1 MVISLTSPARVFSA
15 EYKSSNGGGRYGF
28 AFLQAFVIDRV
39 ATCGGLDGNQRAIP
53 LCTERILPRPPGDRL
68 EVNMR
73 KKTTKSWALAVLLM
87 GCTTFG
93 WGQQARAEDDAAVV
107 QKLAHGEVNWSTR
120 MITAT
125 GSGAANLKSASV
137 AVARLNAERAAK
149 LDALRNVIETL
160 QGVQVTG
167 KRSVGDLMSN
177 GEIRSKVQGMAQGFK
192 VVDTRY
198 YSDGSVD
205 IVVQMPLS
213 EELNSTLMSAVPAA
227 KNKVAV
233 ATTGAETAS
242 GLVVNAKGLGLLPSM
257 APRLVDESG
266 KEVYGTAVVNAN
278 VVAEGGLAG
287 YAKDID
293 QAKSD
298 ARTGDKP
305 VVIKALRLAK
315 KSKTDLVLSNAD
327 ADKLRAPDANLKF
340 LTEGRV
346 IIVVD

>member
-1 MVISLTSPARVFSA
+1 
-15 EYKSSNGGGRYGF
+15 
-28 AFLQAFVIDRV
+28 
-39 ATCGGLDGNQRAIP
+39 
-53 LCTERILPRPPGDRL
+53 
-68 EVNMR
+68 MR
-73 KKTTKSWALAVLLM
+73 KKTTKSWSCAALLM
-87 GCTTFG
+87 ACVTLGLG
-93 WGQQARAEDDAAVV
+93 LDAHAEDEAAVV

-125 GSGAANLKSASV
+125 GSGAANLKSSSV

-177 GEIRSKVQGMAQGFK
+177 GEIKSKVQGLAQGFK

-205 IVVQMPLS
+205 IVVQMPLND
-213 EELNSTLMSAVPAA
+213 ELNSTLMSAVPEA
-227 KNKVAV
+227 KKKISLS
-233 ATTGAETAS
+233 TTGAETAS
-242 GLVVNAKGLGLLPSM
+242 GLVINAQGLGLLPSM
-257 APRLVDESG
+257 APRLVDEAG
-266 KEVYGTAVVNAN
+266 KEVYGTTVVEAG
-278 VVAEGGLAG
+278 VLAEGGLAG

-315 KSKTDLVLSNAD
+315 NSKTDLVVSNAD
-327 ADKLRAPDANLKF
+327 ADKLRAPNTNLKF

>member
-1 MVISLTSPARVFSA
+1 
-15 EYKSSNGGGRYGF
+15 
-28 AFLQAFVIDRV
+28 
-39 ATCGGLDGNQRAIP
+39 
-53 LCTERILPRPPGDRL
+53 
-68 EVNMR
+68 
-73 KKTTKSWALAVLLM
+73 M
-87 GCTTFG
+87 GCVAFG
-93 WGQQARAEDDAAVV
+93 LGQNAYAEDDAAVV

-125 GSGAANLKSASV
+125 GFGAANLKSASV

-177 GEIRSKVQGMAQGFK
+177 GEIKTKVQGMAQGFK

-205 IVVQMPLS
+205 IVVQMPMS
-213 EELNSTLMSAVPAA
+213 NELNSTLMSAAVD
-227 KNKVAV
+227 KDKSKKKVALSTSGE
-233 ATTGAETAS
+233 AQAS
-242 GLVVNAKGLGLLPSM
+242 GLIINAQGLGLLPSM
-257 APRLVDESG
+257 APRLVDEAG
-266 KEVYGTAVVNAN
+266 KEVYGTAVVASDA
-278 VVAEGGLAG
+278 VAEGGLAG

-293 QAKSD
+293 QAKAD

-327 ADKLRAPDANLKF
+327 AEKLRAPDTNLKF

>member
-1 MVISLTSPARVFSA
+1 
-15 EYKSSNGGGRYGF
+15 
-28 AFLQAFVIDRV
+28 
-39 ATCGGLDGNQRAIP
+39 
-53 LCTERILPRPPGDRL
+53 
-68 EVNMR
+68 MR
-73 KKTTKSWALAVLLM
+73 NRTLKSWPCAALLM
-87 GCTTFG
+87 GCVAFG
-93 WGQQARAEDDAAVV
+93 LGQNAYAEDDTAVV

-160 QGVQVTG
+160 EGVQVTG

-177 GEIRSKVQGMAQGFK
+177 GEIKSKVQGMAQGFK

-213 EELNSTLMSAVPAA
+213 NELNSTLMSAAVE
-227 KNKVAV
+227 KDKSKKKVALS
-233 ATTGAETAS
+233 TSGAAQAS
-242 GLVVNAKGLGLLPSM
+242 GLVINAKGLGLLPSM
-257 APRLVDESG
+257 APRLVDEAG
-266 KEVYGTAVVNAN
+266 KEVYGTAVVASDA
-278 VVAEGGLAG
+278 VAEGGLAG
-287 YAKDID
+287 YAKDIE
-293 QAKSD
+293 QAKAD

-327 ADKLRAPDANLKF
+327 AEKLRAPDTNLQF